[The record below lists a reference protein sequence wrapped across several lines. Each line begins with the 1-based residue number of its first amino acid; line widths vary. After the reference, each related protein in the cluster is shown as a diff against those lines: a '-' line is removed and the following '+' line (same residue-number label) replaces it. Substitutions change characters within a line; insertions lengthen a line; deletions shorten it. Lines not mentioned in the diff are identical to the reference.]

1 MPPMPPMPPMSPMRA
16 AVMKAQAADML
27 CWFARWLADAPC
39 HADVGEGLV
48 AVPLPVLAA
57 VAAILEATRAA
68 RLPVRAGFF
77 PVLEPKSA

>member
-1 MPPMPPMPPMSPMRA
+1 MRA